1 MMAVTA
7 IVLLALAGWTVYRLR
22 PVKGLAFVEP
32 GQLRE
37 SANLKGEAKLVD
49 IRDAVYY
56 EQGHVQGA
64 INISLGRLPFVW
76 SKELSPDEPV
86 IILSCSLYQSK
97 RAARMLKN
105 RGFRQIYAVRGGFC
119 A

>member
-1 MMAVTA
+1 MMIVIA
-7 IVLLALAGWTVYRLR
+7 IVFLAVAGWMVHRLR
-22 PVKGLAFVEP
+22 PVKGLAFVDAS
-32 GQLRE
+32 QLRE
-37 SANLKGEAKLVD
+37 TAALKGPAKLVD

-76 SKELSPDEPV
+76 SKELSPEEPV
-86 IILSCSLYQSK
+86 VLLSCSLHQSK

-105 RGFRQIYAVRGGFC
+105 RGFCQIYAVRGRFC